1 MIALSHLTIGYA
13 GSRRHGASVVASGLC
28 AEALPG
34 RLTCLMGR
42 NGSGKSTLLRTVARS
57 LPPLAGTVEVE
68 GRSVDSYTAAQYA
81 RTVSVVLTVRPQGSN
96 ITVEELVALGRTPYT
111 GFWGALGAADRR
123 AVAEAMQ
130 LTGTVPLARRAVAT
144 LSDGERQ
151 KVMVAKA
158 LAQQTPVMLLDEPTA
173 FLDFPS
179 KVELMLLLRRLARTQ
194 HKTVLLS
201 THDLEVALQTA
212 DDLWLLSSGK
222 LTTGTPRQLAASGA
236 VQRYIARPDVTLDA
250 DTMQWRI
257 EEGRGKP

>member
-1 MIALSHLTIGYA
+1 MITFSRLSIGYR
-13 GSRRHGASVVASGLC
+13 GGRRHADKVVARDLS

-42 NGSGKSTLLRTVARS
+42 NGSGKSTLLRTLARS
-57 LPPLAGTVEVE
+57 LPPLAGTAEVE
-68 GRSVDSYTAAQYA
+68 GRGIGGYTVAQYA
-81 RTVSVVLTVRPQGSN
+81 RTVSVVLTARPQGGN

-111 GFWGALGAADRR
+111 GFWGTLGADDRR
-123 AVAEAMQ
+123 AVAEAMH
-130 LTGTVPLARRAVAT
+130 LTGTAPLARRAVAT

-173 FLDFPS
+173 FLDFAS

-212 DDLWLLSSGK
+212 DDLWLLSSGT
-222 LTTGTPRQLAASGA
+222 LAAGTPRQLAASGA
-236 VQRYIARPDVTLDA
+236 VQQYIGRPDVTLDA
-250 DTMQWRI
+250 GTMQWRI
-257 EEGRGKP
+257 EG